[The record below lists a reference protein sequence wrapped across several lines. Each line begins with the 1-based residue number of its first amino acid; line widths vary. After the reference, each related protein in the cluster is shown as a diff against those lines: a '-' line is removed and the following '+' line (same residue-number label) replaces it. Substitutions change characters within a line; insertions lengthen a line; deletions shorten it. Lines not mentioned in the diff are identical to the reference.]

1 MATYQAPFQRDAISE
16 VVPRAL
22 ELSSLSKSSLL
33 TGRRRIRVIPQT
45 GQTYGA
51 STGTDLGS
59 GLPTLANI
67 LLQDSAGLLDMQSV
81 VLSMNVQVATK
92 TLNASGNA
100 IMKKSVN
107 KIKSRCI

>member
-51 STGTDLGS
+51 STGANLGT
-59 GLPTLANI
+59 GKPTLANI

-81 VLSMNVQVATK
+81 VLSMNV
-92 TLNASGNA
+92 
-100 IMKKSVN
+100 
-107 KIKSRCI
+107 